1 MPFQNL
7 RVNSEFF
14 ILHKDNT
21 PYIEVGSVSGVSTPV
36 AEFMQQPLPYGQP
49 PRMVVDVTI
58 KVGEQ
63 TVTFQKYLQCLTL
76 LMQTFPEVGI
86 W

>member
-49 PRMVVDVTI
+49 PRMVVDAVSYTH
-58 KVGEQ
+58 
-63 TVTFQKYLQCLTL
+63 LTL
-76 LMQTFPEVGI
+76 PTKLEV
-86 W
+86 

>member
-36 AEFMQQPLPYGQP
+36 SLGFLPAPACDAMERLERWLYWLIPLAIIA
-49 PRMVVDVTI
+49 RVISLCV
-58 KVGEQ
+58 
-63 TVTFQKYLQCLTL
+63 
-76 LMQTFPEVGI
+76 
-86 W
+86 

>member
-49 PRMVVDVTI
+49 PRKVVVLADSLCDYCEGYIVMYI
-58 KVGEQ
+58 KYIR
-63 TVTFQKYLQCLTL
+63 F
-76 LMQTFPEVGI
+76 
-86 W
+86 